1 MEATFKVKSSG
12 ITKNQRDQIVQK
24 YKNIIK
30 DYFDWAMVGD
40 VQELVNELQKEID
53 NEVRLTKLDNIL
65 QNEFHKKDIEEGD
78 SNR

>member
-30 DYFDWAMVGD
+30 DYFDWVMVGD